1 MKGDAIT
8 LGVAAATFT
17 MLEIA
22 CRRCERTGQL
32 RVDRLIEQHGASMG
46 LPELCDVLRGDCPK
60 KTTTAV
66 GERCS
71 LYYPQLRRLWEQ
83 TGKSLDEL

>member
-8 LGVAAATFT
+8 LGDMAAKFT

-22 CRRCERTGQL
+22 CRRCERRGRL
-32 RVDRLIEQHGASMG
+32 SVARLIEQHSDMR
-46 LPELCDVLRGDCPK
+46 LPELCDVLASDCPRRESVS
-60 KTTTAV
+60 V

-71 LYYPQLRRLWEQ
+71 VYYPQLLRLWER

>member
-1 MKGDAIT
+1 MSGSSIT
-8 LGVAAATFT
+8 LGDAAATFT

-22 CRRCERTGQL
+22 CQRCERRGRL
-32 RVDRLIEQHGASMG
+32 RIDRLIERFGADRG
-46 LPELCDVLRGDCPK
+46 LPELADLLRGDCPK
-60 KTTTAV
+60 AEAVAV

-71 LYYPQLRRLWEQ
+71 LFYPQLLRLWEH